1 MPDLILIDL
10 TAAHLN
16 PLNDMKSAV
25 VYSMQASDVDTV
37 IVRGEILM
45 EHRELKKL
53 DEERILYE
61 VNHVKL

>member
-1 MPDLILIDL
+1 
-10 TAAHLN
+10 
-16 PLNDMKSAV
+16 MKSAV